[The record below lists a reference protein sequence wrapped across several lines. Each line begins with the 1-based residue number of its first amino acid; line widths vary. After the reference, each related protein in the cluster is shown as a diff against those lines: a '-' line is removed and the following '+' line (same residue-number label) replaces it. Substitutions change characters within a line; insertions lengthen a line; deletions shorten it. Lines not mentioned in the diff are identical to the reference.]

1 MHLRV
6 AIALSTQHVERSPHM
21 MQPLSR
27 SAARVVA
34 LVFVA
39 LALLLTLLPLQAT
52 PVRAQDDSAEADAT
66 VRVIH
71 ASPGAP
77 EVDVLL
83 DGQTLLQGLAYG
95 TASSYATITP
105 EEHRLQIV
113 PTGQTADA
121 AVVDE
126 TIDAAPGRAY
136 LLAVFGLLNDIGGAV
151 YDVDLSEIEPGNARV
166 RLINFSPDAGNVDLL
181 ETGGD
186 EWFSDVEL
194 GGASDYRDI
203 APGTYSADVRGDDDR
218 SLLTVSELPF
228 EETRVYDVVVL
239 GQIADDSLALQSL
252 VTTVSPSCAEVLGL
266 EGASSDS
273 CVRLVHAAPD
283 APPVD
288 VYLNDAEIAQNLEFG
303 TATEY
308 VMVPSGTGRGVR
320 VTATGTPVEEA
331 IIDTS
336 LDFDPG
342 QAYEM
347 LVTGAGDDLELTITG
362 TDLRP
367 LAHGQARLRII
378 HGSPDADAFDVGVEG
393 SEENLFEGINFRDA
407 TDYVVVD
414 AGEYSLE
421 VRPGGDDMTVAL
433 QSDATFEEGVTYD
446 LIVLGR
452 ADEQT
457 LTMLALTAPVAI
469 QTGDVATPQ
478 AASDDAAIAET
489 VVPEAIEDVEASP
502 TPAG

>member
-1 MHLRV
+1 MSLTVSSGITRV
-6 AIALSTQHVERSPHM
+6 TGMVL
-21 MQPLSR
+21 
-27 SAARVVA
+27 
-34 LVFVA
+34 VA
-39 LALLLTLLPLQAT
+39 LALVAGLLPLQAS
-52 PVRAQDDSAEADAT
+52 PAQAQEETAEADAT

-83 DGQTLLQGLAYG
+83 DGQTLLQGVPYG
-95 TASSYATITP
+95 TASSYSTMTP
-105 EEHRLQIV
+105 EEHRVQIV

-136 LLAVFGLLNDIGGAV
+136 LLAVFGRLNDIQGAV
-151 YDVDLSEIEPGNARV
+151 YEVDLSEIEPGNARV
-166 RLINFSPDAGNVDLL
+166 RLINFSPDAGAIDLL

-186 EWFSDVEL
+186 EWFGDVDL
-194 GGASDYRDI
+194 GEASDYRAI

-228 EETRVYDVVVL
+228 EETRVHDVVVL
-239 GQIADDSLALQSL
+239 GQIADDSLELQSL
-252 VTTVSPSCAEVLGL
+252 VTTVSPSCGEVLEL
-266 EGASSDS
+266 EGSSSDA

-288 VYLNDAEIAQNLEFG
+288 IYLNDAEIAQNLEFG
-303 TATEY
+303 TAIEY
-308 VMVPSGTGRGVR
+308 VVVPSGAGRGVR
-320 VTATGTPVEEA
+320 VTATGTPVDDA

-342 QAYEM
+342 QAYEI
-347 LVTGAGDDLELTITG
+347 LVTGSGDDLEATITG

-367 LAHGQARLRII
+367 LAQGQARLRII
-378 HGSPDADAFDVGVEG
+378 HASPDADAFDVGVAG
-393 SEENLFEGINFRDA
+393 SEDNLFEGINFRDA
-407 TDYVVVD
+407 TDYIVLD

-421 VRPGGDDMTVAL
+421 VRPGGEDMNVAL
-433 QSDATFEEGVTYD
+433 QTDATFEEGVTYD
-446 LIVLGR
+446 LIALGR

-457 LTMLALTAPVAI
+457 LTLLALMAPVEI
-469 QTGDVATPQ
+469 QTGDVATPE
-478 AASDDAAIAET
+478 AASEDAAIAAT
-489 VVPEAIEDVEASP
+489 VVPEAIEDVEVSP

>member
-1 MHLRV
+1 MV
-6 AIALSTQHVERSPHM
+6 
-21 MQPLSR
+21 QPRSR
-27 SAARVVA
+27 SATRVVA
-34 LVFVA
+34 LMFVA
-39 LALLLTLLPLQAT
+39 LALVAALLPLEAS
-52 PVRAQDDSAEADAT
+52 PVMAQDDNPEADAT
-66 VRVIH
+66 LRVVH

-83 DGQTLLQGLAYG
+83 DGQMLLQGLAYG
-95 TASSYATITP
+95 TTSDYATITP
-105 EEHRLQIV
+105 EEHRLQVV

-126 TIDAAPGRAY
+126 TIDAAPGQAY
-136 LLAVFGLLNDIGGAV
+136 FLAVFGLLNDIGGDV

-166 RLINFSPDAGNVDLL
+166 RLINFSPDAGAIDLL

-186 EWFSDVEL
+186 EWFGDVDL
-194 GGASDYRDI
+194 GNASDYRDI
-203 APGTYSADVRGDDDR
+203 APGTYSADVRGEDDR
-218 SLLTVSELPF
+218 VLLTVSELPF

-239 GQIADDSLALQSL
+239 GQIADDSLELQSL
-252 VTTVSPSCAEVLGL
+252 VTTVSPSCGEVLGL
-266 EGASSDS
+266 EGSSSDA

-288 VYLNDAEIAQNLEFG
+288 VYLNDAQIAQNLEFG

-308 VMVPSGTGRGVR
+308 VLAPSGEGRGVR

-331 IIDTS
+331 IIDAS

-342 QAYEM
+342 QAYEI
-347 LVTGAGDDLELTITG
+347 LVTGGGDDLEATITG

-367 LAHGQARLRII
+367 VAQGQARLRVINA
-378 HGSPDADAFDVGVEG
+378 SPDAGAFDVGIAG
-393 SEENLFEGINFRDA
+393 DEENLFEGIDFRDA
-407 TDYVVVD
+407 TDYVVLD
-414 AGEYSLE
+414 AGDYSLE
-421 VRPGGDDMTVAL
+421 VRPGGEDMTVAL
-433 QSDATFEEGVTYD
+433 QSDATLEEGVTYD
-446 LIVLGR
+446 LVALGR
-452 ADEQT
+452 PDDQT
-457 LTMLALTAPVAI
+457 LTLLALTAPVAI
-469 QTGDVATPQ
+469 QTGDVATPE